1 MEKVL
6 DVYKRPYDK
15 ANPVICMDE
24 SPKQLIAEAHRS
36 IEMKPGQPAKVDY
49 DYIRHGMCNVFMANE
64 PLKGKRFVDVKEQKT
79 KIDWATFVKR
89 IADEW
94 YGTF

>member
-1 MEKVL
+1 
-6 DVYKRPYDK
+6 
-15 ANPVICMDE
+15 
-24 SPKQLIAEAHRS
+24 
-36 IEMKPGQPAKVDY
+36 MKPGQPAKVDY

>member
-49 DYIRHGMCNVFMANE
+49 DYIRHGMCNVLWRMSLE
-64 PLKGKRFVDVKEQKT
+64 RKTIRRCKGAKT
-79 KIDWATFVKR
+79 KLT
-89 IADEW
+89 
-94 YGTF
+94 GQPL